1 MALTGINSTRDFF
14 RIWFFWK
21 KQAMLIFLLI
31 VGVVMFYAYTCTPEY
46 ESNAKVLLLP
56 KTNEG
61 EVISTG
67 IDEKRIAPITNKD
80 LYTEMELIG
89 SDAVLRETA
98 GHFTQQKGLGLHARD
113 RAWYYS
119 ILDYVKKA
127 FQKILV
133 LLKLKEKTLS
143 PFDADV
149 KLLKNS
155 LNVNAGAESNII
167 DVTLRAENQEAVAN
181 VLNTLLGIY
190 VKHRH
195 EVFSKEEGMQFYYDN
210 TANYRVKLQQAE
222 ENLKKLQK
230 NWNIVNLG
238 AQNQANIALMTK
250 LNEQLKYIE
259 ISYDEGMSRIKILK
273 KGLSENQ
280 NEVLVTKEM
289 RDIPAIVELE
299 KGIVP
304 LLIRRSEISKTF
316 TASSREYQQIT
327 EQILMIR
334 GEIRREIKKALM
346 TDELE
351 LESLRM
357 KKLSLEEKIAGLRQ
371 EASDLNQKERKLD
384 ELKRLVELHKDNY
397 MLYAAKTEDAKV
409 YSQRTKRNLANVNI
423 ADRAEVP
430 VTPVFPNRLF
440 MLVLAI
446 FFGTFATSCTP
457 FILESLDNKLKTAED
472 VEKLLSLPVVCNF
485 PEV

>member
-21 KQAMLIFLLI
+21 KQAILIFLLI

-67 IDEKRIAPITNKD
+67 IDEKRITPVTNKD

-98 GHFTQQKGLGLHARD
+98 GHFTQKGLGLSARD

-127 FQKILV
+127 FNGTLV
-133 LLKLKEKTLS
+133 LLKLKEKSVS

-167 DVTLRAENQEAVAN
+167 DVTLRAENPEAVAN

-195 EVFSKEEGMQFYYDN
+195 EVFSKEDGMQFYYDN
-210 TANYRVKLQQAE
+210 TTNYRVKLQQSE
-222 ENLKKLQK
+222 EDLKKLQK

-238 AQNQANIALMTK
+238 AQNQANIALITK

-259 ISYDEGMSRIKILK
+259 ISYDEGRSRIEILK

-280 NEVLVTKEM
+280 NLVLVTKEM

-304 LLIRRSEISKTF
+304 LLIRLSEISKTF
-316 TASSREYQQIT
+316 TVSSREYQQIT
-327 EQILMIR
+327 EQIQMIR

-357 KKLSLEEKIAGLRQ
+357 KILSLEEKIAGLRQ
-371 EASDLNQKERKLD
+371 EASDLNQKERELD
-384 ELKRLVELHKDNY
+384 ELKRLVELNKDNY

-409 YSQRTKRNLANVNI
+409 YSQRTERNLANVNI

-446 FFGTFATSCTP
+446 FFGAFATSCTP

>member
-67 IDEKRIAPITNKD
+67 IDEKRITPVTNKD

-89 SDAVLRETA
+89 SDAVLRETV
-98 GHFTQQKGLGLHARD
+98 GHFTQEKGMGLYARE

-119 ILDYVKKA
+119 IFDYVKKA
-127 FQKILV
+127 FQEILV

-167 DVTLRAENQEAVAN
+167 DVTLRAENPEAVAN

-259 ISYDEGMSRIKILK
+259 ISYDEGRSRIEILK

-280 NEVLVTKEM
+280 NLVLVTKEM

-304 LLIRRSEISKTF
+304 LLIRLSEISKTF

-327 EQILMIR
+327 EQIQMIR

-371 EASDLNQKERKLD
+371 EASDLNQKEKELN

-446 FFGTFATSCTP
+446 LFGAFATSCTP